1 MNIYGE
7 IMTNNASLQL
17 SKLTVLL
24 QYTDKIIDETN
35 NLMIDANKQFEQV
48 KNFIIQTERI
58 LNPSINKTTNINDK
72 TFIQKI
78 KKYLLGHK
86 DKLIDSSSIMEQLK
100 KHYECSNIEKVLLSM
115 KITEKKI
122 LEAKMKCLDLFQS
135 NQKEIQ
141 LFTDSATSLNYLNA
155 VQQNEYQNTNSLIK
169 TDTSQKYSYLKNND
183 NNLEQLLLDFE
194 TKQQILHNL
203 TISIN
208 IILDNFMVLL
218 SKTSDFI
225 SNGTTHK
232 ALEIK
237 TILDKMIIEV

>member
-1 MNIYGE
+1 
-7 IMTNNASLQL
+7 MTNNSSSQL
-17 SKLTVLL
+17 SKLAVLL

-35 NLMIDANKQFEQV
+35 NLMIDANQKFGQV
-48 KNFIIQTERI
+48 KDFIIQTEQI
-58 LNPSINKTTNINDK
+58 LNPNINKTNTNEK

-86 DKLIDSSSIMEQLK
+86 DRSIDSSSIMEQLK
-100 KHYECSNIEKVLLSM
+100 KHYECSNIENVLLSM
-115 KITEKKI
+115 KIIEKKM
-122 LEAKMKCLDLFQS
+122 LEAKIKCLDLFQS

-141 LFTDSATSLNYLNA
+141 LFTNSAQSLHNSNSE
-155 VQQNEYQNTNSLIK
+155 QQENEYQNTNALIK
-169 TDTSQKYSYLKNND
+169 TETSQQYSYLKNND
-183 NNLEQLLLDFE
+183 NHSEQLLLDFE

-203 TISIN
+203 TLSIN
-208 IILDNFMVLL
+208 LILDNFMLLL

-237 TILDKMIIEV
+237 TILDKMMIEVNK

>member
-1 MNIYGE
+1 
-7 IMTNNASLQL
+7 MTNNASLQL

-48 KNFIIQTERI
+48 KNFIIQTEQI
-58 LNPSINKTTNINDK
+58 LNPSINKTNTNNK

-78 KKYLLGHK
+78 KKHLFWHK
-86 DKLIDSSSIMEQLK
+86 DKPIDSFSIMEQLK
-100 KHYECSNIEKVLLSM
+100 KHYECSNIENVLLLM
-115 KITEKKI
+115 KITEKKM
-122 LEAKMKCLDLFQS
+122 LEAKIKCLDLFQS

-141 LFTDSATSLNYLNA
+141 LFTDSAKSLNCLHA
-155 VQQNEYQNTNSLIK
+155 ELQKNEYQNTNSLIK
-169 TDTSQKYSYLKNND
+169 TETSQKYTYLKDND
-183 NNLEQLLLDFE
+183 NNPEQLLLDFE

-203 TISIN
+203 TVSIN
-208 IILDNFMVLL
+208 LILDNFMVLL

-237 TILDKMIIEV
+237 TILDKMMTEV

>member
-1 MNIYGE
+1 
-7 IMTNNASLQL
+7 MTNNASLQL

-48 KNFIIQTERI
+48 KNFIIQTEQI
-58 LNPSINKTTNINDK
+58 LNPSINKTNTNNK

-78 KKYLLGHK
+78 KKHLFGHK
-86 DKLIDSSSIMEQLK
+86 DKPIDSFSIMEQLK
-100 KHYECSNIEKVLLSM
+100 KHYECSNIENILLSI
-115 KITEKKI
+115 KIIEKKM
-122 LEAKMKCLDLFQS
+122 LEAKIKCLDLFQS
-135 NQKEIQ
+135 NQNEIQ
-141 LFTDSATSLNYLNA
+141 LFANSFKNLNYLNSEL
-155 VQQNEYQNTNSLIK
+155 QENEYQNTNSLIK
-169 TDTSQKYSYLKNND
+169 TDTSQKYSYLKDNGNNP
-183 NNLEQLLLDFE
+183 EQLLLDFE

-203 TISIN
+203 TVSIS

-237 TILDKMIIEV
+237 TILDKMMTEV

>member
-1 MNIYGE
+1 
-7 IMTNNASLQL
+7 MTNNASLQL

-35 NLMIDANKQFEQV
+35 NLMIDTNKQFEQV
-48 KNFIIQTERI
+48 KNFIIQTEQI
-58 LNPSINKTTNINDK
+58 LNPSINKTNTNNK

-78 KKYLLGHK
+78 KKHLLGHK
-86 DKLIDSSSIMEQLK
+86 DKPIDSSSIMDQLK
-100 KHYECSNIEKVLLSM
+100 KHYECSNIENILLSM
-115 KITEKKI
+115 KIIEKKM
-122 LEAKMKCLDLFQS
+122 LEAKIKCLDLFQS
-135 NQKEIQ
+135 NKNEIQ
-141 LFTDSATSLNYLNA
+141 LFIDSATSLNYLNA
-155 VQQNEYQNTNSLIK
+155 DLQQNEYQNTNSLIK
-169 TDTSQKYSYLKNND
+169 TDTSQKYSYLKDND
-183 NNLEQLLLDFE
+183 NNPEQLLLDFE

-203 TISIN
+203 TVSIS

-237 TILDKMIIEV
+237 TILDKMMIEV